1 MEILVELVNKYV
13 IVNEVCS
20 PERSVNDVEYEFV
33 SPSIGQRK
41 SRRTLVF
48 HKSTH
53 VVYFKYQC
61 ERCIILF

>member
-1 MEILVELVNKYV
+1 MHCVLNDLSHAYGLEMEILVEYVNKYV
-13 IVNEVCS
+13 IISEVCS

-48 HKSTH
+48 LK
-53 VVYFKYQC
+53 
-61 ERCIILF
+61 